1 MSVAGTARAG
11 GRYVTGLRRFLR
23 EPLDPAGASAR
34 IEAALA
40 RREQSFLRLLE
51 RGVYG
56 FPAGPY
62 CRLLSHLGIEYGDVE
77 ALVRD
82 RGLEG
87 ALERLYSAGVYLR
100 NEEMKGRRPIERAGL
115 EIAVSDQDFSNPL
128 LVREFETGSGGSRGA
143 GRRIAVDFDH
153 FAHEANQTALFMEA
167 FGLEGSP
174 VAIWGPVPPGHAA
187 INNVLRHAK
196 LGRAPERWFSPY
208 RWGLR
213 ASSLKFWAFTAYA
226 VWGSR
231 LWRRPLP
238 RPTYAPLAD
247 AAVVAEWL
255 ASKRKAGTPALLE
268 TNCSAAVRA
277 SLAALER
284 GLDISGTL
292 MRVGGEPF
300 TEAKA
305 AVLAEAGVRAACH
318 YSIGEVGR
326 VGIAC
331 ARPAALDDCH
341 LLIDKLA
348 VIRRSRQVPGAREP
362 VPALHLTTLHPA
374 APKLLLN
381 AETDDYAVLE
391 RRDCGCAIGAVGLGW
406 HLHSIRSYEKLS
418 SEGMN
423 FLGID
428 LLRLLEEELPA
439 RLGGRPT
446 DYQLVEYEDAALPVV
461 EMVIAP
467 RVGPVDEERA
477 VEAVLSFLASRGDGE
492 QMMADRWRQAGTVR
506 VARREPAGTR
516 AGKVLPL
523 QIERPVE
530 EETK

>member
-1 MSVAGTARAG
+1 MTVTGTARAG
-11 GRYVTGLRRFLR
+11 WRYATGLRRYLR
-23 EPLDPAGASAR
+23 DPIDPAEARGR

-40 RREQSFLRLLE
+40 AREESFLRLLE

-62 CRLLSHLGIEYGDVE
+62 ARLLSHLGIEYGDVE
-77 ALVRD
+77 SVVREL
-82 RGLEG
+82 GLEA
-87 ALERLYSAGVYLR
+87 ALEQLHAEGVYLL
-100 NEEMKGRRPIERAGL
+100 NEELKGRRPISRAGL
-115 EIAVSDQDFSNPL
+115 EIEVSDQDFSNPL
-128 LVREFETGSGGSRGA
+128 LTREFETGSGGSRGA

-153 FAHEANQTALFMEA
+153 FAYEANQHALFMQA
-167 FGLEGSP
+167 FGLEGRP

-196 LGRAPERWFSPY
+196 LGRPPERWFSPY

-231 LWRRPLP
+231 LWGRPLP
-238 RPTYAPLAD
+238 RPTHASLAD
-247 AAVVAEWL
+247 AGVVAEWL
-255 ASKRKAGTPALLE
+255 AAKREAGTPALLE

-277 SLAALER
+277 SQAALDR
-284 GLDISGTL
+284 GLDISGTF
-292 MRVGGEPF
+292 MRIGGEPY

-305 AVLAEAGVRAACH
+305 AVLAEAGVRAGCH
-318 YSIGEVGR
+318 YSMGEVGR

-331 ARPAALDDCH
+331 ARPIALDDCH
-341 LLIDKLA
+341 LVTDKLA
-348 VIRRSRQVPGAREP
+348 VIQQPRVVAGSPEP
-362 VPALHLTTLHPA
+362 VPALHLTTLHRA

-391 RRDCGCAIGAVGLGW
+391 RRDCGCAVGVAGLEW
-406 HLHSIRSYEKLS
+406 HLRSIRSYEKLS

-423 FLGID
+423 FLGMD

-439 RLGGRPT
+439 QLGGRPT
-446 DYQLVEYEDAALPVV
+446 DFQLIEYEDTALPVV
-461 EMVIAP
+461 EIVIAP
-467 RVGPVDEERA
+467 RVGQVDEGRA
-477 VEAVLSFLASRGDGE
+477 VETALAYLASRGDGE
-492 QMMADRWRQAGTVR
+492 RMMADRWRQAGTLR
-506 VARREPAGTR
+506 VARREPAGTGS
-516 AGKVLPL
+516 GKILPL
-523 QIERPVE
+523 QIERSLE